1 MGDEELEARTIGQS
15 AFMYARSRFP
25 APMAQ
30 REYLYA
36 RRVWAKADDG
46 GVYMVSRA
54 IPTHPAPPA
63 PGCRVVR
70 VKDFVSGMVI
80 R

>member
-1 MGDEELEARTIGQS
+1 
-15 AFMYARSRFP
+15 
-25 APMAQ
+25 MAQ

-46 GVYMVSRA
+46 GAYVVSRS
-54 IPTHPAPPA
+54 IPDHPAPPA